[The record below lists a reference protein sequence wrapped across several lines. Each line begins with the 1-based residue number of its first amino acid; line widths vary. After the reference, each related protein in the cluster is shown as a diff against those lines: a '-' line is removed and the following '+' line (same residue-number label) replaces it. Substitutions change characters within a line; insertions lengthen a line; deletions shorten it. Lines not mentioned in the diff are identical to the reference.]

1 MKKLY
6 RSESDKKISGFCGG
20 LARSLNIDSTI
31 IRLFVVAAALFSF
44 GTVAFLYILASI
56 VVPKENYNS
65 YPEGYEYY

>member
-6 RSESDKKISGFCGG
+6 RSQSDKMISGICGG

-31 IRLFVVAAALFSF
+31 VRLLVVATALFSF

-56 VVPKENYNS
+56 LVPKENYNS

>member
-6 RSESDKKISGFCGG
+6 RSERDKKISGLCGG

-31 IRLFVVAAALFSF
+31 IRLLVVATSLFSF

-56 VVPKENYNS
+56 LVPKETYNS
-65 YPEGYEYY
+65 YPDGYEHY